1 VNTVAD
7 ERPPTFIAA
16 CLAASGGHV
25 LASLLVGVV
34 MIPLT
39 LVTWTG
45 IVFSGDPSAASL
57 RLLLPWLLVLAAQPL
72 VAAWI
77 AQRLLGLFDAGRVTY
92 GRACCAMLLG
102 FVATVFSAFVLP
114 AEAALPVFGY
124 AWTGA
129 LAAAVVLTGQPR
141 AVR

>member
-1 VNTVAD
+1 MNTVAD

-25 LASLLVGVV
+25 LASLMVGVV

-57 RLLLPWLLVLAAQPL
+57 RLLLPWLLVLAAQPF
-72 VAAWI
+72 VSAWI

-92 GRACCAMLLG
+92 ARACCAMLLG
-102 FVATVFSAFVLP
+102 FVVTVFSAVVLP
-114 AEAALPVFGY
+114 GEAALPVFGY

-129 LAAAVVLTGQPR
+129 LAAAVVLTDQR
-141 AVR
+141 KAVR